1 MYTLNTKINNY
12 LATWL
17 ITMFCIVSIMIIV
30 GGLTRLTD
38 SGLSITE
45 WELFSGFFP
54 PLNKNEWL
62 IYFDLYKKIPEFK
75 LQNYDMTL
83 QEFKI
88 IFWWEW
94 AHRFLG
100 RLIGIGYILPLI
112 YFSFKIKFSKLINL
126 YFIFLLICFQGF
138 LGWYMVSSGLVDRI
152 DVSHFRLSAHLLI
165 AFFILSLI
173 YWNYLN
179 LVNVKKISCKLNII
193 IPLSF
198 LILIFIQISFGAFVS
213 GMDAG
218 KIYNSWPLMG
228 YSYFPNDNNI
238 ENLFQISALSDPSL
252 VQFIH
257 RNLAYAIGIFYL
269 IIFYKIYNT
278 WPLMGNTYFPND
290 NNISNLFKLSAFNDP
305 SLVQFLHRNLA
316 YLITIFYLYIF
327 YNIYINKMYNLYKS
341 VIILGFFI
349 FLQIILG
356 ILTILY
362 GATLYIA
369 AMHQL
374 SSVFLVS
381 ASVYFLFLNRKSN

>member
-1 MYTLNTKINNY
+1 MYTLNTKINNQ
-12 LATWL
+12 LITWL

-54 PLNKNEWL
+54 PLSKNEWIL
-62 IYFDLYKKIPEFK
+62 YFDLYKEIPEFK
-75 LQNYDMTL
+75 LQNYDMNL
-83 QEFKI
+83 QEFKV

-100 RLIGIGYILPLI
+100 RLIGIGYLLPLI
-112 YFSFKIKFSKLINL
+112 YFSFKIKITKLINL

-173 YWNYLN
+173 YWNYLK
-179 LVNVKKISCKLNII
+179 LIKIKKISRKLNII
-193 IPLSF
+193 FPLSF
-198 LILIFIQISFGAFVS
+198 LILIFIQISVGAFVS

-228 YSYFPNDNNI
+228 NSYFPNDNSIN
-238 ENLFQISALSDPSL
+238 NLFQFTALSDPSL

-257 RNLAYAIGIFYL
+257 RNLAYGIGIFYL
-269 IIFYKIYNT
+269 VIFYKIY
-278 WPLMGNTYFPND
+278 G
-290 NNISNLFKLSAFNDP
+290 
-305 SLVQFLHRNLA
+305 
-316 YLITIFYLYIF
+316 
-327 YNIYINKMYNLYKS
+327 NKMYDLYKS
-341 VIILGFFI
+341 INYLGFFI
-349 FLQIILG
+349 ILQIFLG
-356 ILTILY
+356 ILTILN
-362 GATLYIA
+362 GAHIYIA
-369 AMHQL
+369 SLHQI
-374 SSVFLVS
+374 SSIFLIS
-381 ASVYFLFLNRKSN
+381 SCIYFCHINSKIN